1 VIVRVHETVIAF
13 GPAKDFSCAIGKHLI
28 HVHVVRGAGTSL
40 VDVDHELIAKR
51 PVRDLVGG
59 FHDCFANPS
68 VDASELHVGSC
79 GGFLDE
85 DGCDHQ
91 MGRRPQPADREI
103 LNGTRSL
110 DAVVRVGRNRVLAER
125 IVLDAGHGWGSRLW
139 ALASRLWAAAL
150 GSRLLVTSCSNY
162 TGPML
167 SSFFDSVLSL
177 IVRTSTDLPPDV
189 RAAMKVAM
197 AQEQTGT
204 QSSQAL
210 TVIAQNID
218 LAADGEGAICQDT
231 GMPTFEVKTP
241 VGVNQLVLKKQIRD
255 AIAEATKRGK
265 LRPNSVDSLTGA
277 NSGNNLGPGTPIM
290 HVEQWENDDEIEVKL
305 ILKGG
310 GCENMNAQ
318 YSLPA
323 ELSGI
328 GRADR
333 SIEGVRKCIL
343 HAVWHAQG
351 KGCAPGAIGVCIG
364 GDRTSGY
371 VHAKEQLFRTLD
383 DVNPDSRLAALES
396 SIMGEVNKLGIGAM
410 GFGGRVSLI
419 GCKVGALNRLP
430 ASFFVSVAYDC
441 WAYRRLGVVID
452 AQSGDIKRW
461 LYRDGSR
468 PVVHMAD
475 QSGFPR
481 TGREIALRTP
491 ITEEQVRSLKV
502 GDVVLLSGRAFTGRD
517 AVHHHLMK
525 HDAPV
530 DLRGGVIYHCGP
542 VVAKEGGGWR
552 VTAAGPTT
560 SIREEPYQADVIA
573 RNGVRMVIGKGG
585 MGTKTLAALQKS
597 GAVYLNA
604 IGGAAQFY
612 ARTIKSVDG
621 VSLMEFGTPEAMWHL
636 TIEDFP
642 AIVTMDAHGNSLH
655 KDVEQ
660 ESAQALTA
668 IGG

>member
-1 VIVRVHETVIAF
+1 
-13 GPAKDFSCAIGKHLI
+13 
-28 HVHVVRGAGTSL
+28 
-40 VDVDHELIAKR
+40 
-51 PVRDLVGG
+51 
-59 FHDCFANPS
+59 
-68 VDASELHVGSC
+68 
-79 GGFLDE
+79 
-85 DGCDHQ
+85 
-91 MGRRPQPADREI
+91 
-103 LNGTRSL
+103 
-110 DAVVRVGRNRVLAER
+110 
-125 IVLDAGHGWGSRLW
+125 
-139 ALASRLWAAAL
+139 
-150 GSRLLVTSCSNY
+150 
-162 TGPML
+162 ML

-177 IVRTSTDLPPDV
+177 VVRTSTDLPPDV

-197 AQEQTGT
+197 GQEQTGT

-241 VGVNQLVLKKQIRD
+241 VGVNQIVLKKQIRE
-255 AIAEATKRGK
+255 AVAEATKRGK
-265 LRPNSVDSLTGA
+265 LRPNSVDSLTGD
-277 NSGNNLGPGTPIM
+277 NSGDNLGPGTPIV
-290 HVEQWENDDEIEVKL
+290 HFEQWENDNEIEVKL

-318 YSLPA
+318 YSLPT
-323 ELSGI
+323 ELSGL

-333 SIEGVRKCIL
+333 SIDGVRKCIL
-343 HAVWHAQG
+343 HAVWNAQG

-383 DVNPDSRLAALES
+383 DVNQDPRLAELEA
-396 SIMGEVNKLGIGAM
+396 SIMGEVNKLGIGTM

-441 WAYRRLGVVID
+441 WAYRRLGVVLD
-452 AQSGDIKRW
+452 AKSGAITRW
-461 LYRDGSR
+461 LYRDAAT

-481 TGREIALRTP
+481 TGREVALRTP
-491 ITEEQVRSLKV
+491 ITEEQVRSLRV

-517 AVHHHLMK
+517 AVHHHLMT
-525 HDAPV
+525 HEAPV

-542 VVAKEGGGWR
+542 VVAKDGNGWR

-573 RNGVRMVIGKGG
+573 RNGVRVVIGKGG
-585 MGTKTLAALQKS
+585 MGAKTLAALQKS

-636 TIEDFP
+636 TVEEFP

-660 ESAQALTA
+660 ESARALTA
-668 IGG
+668 IGS